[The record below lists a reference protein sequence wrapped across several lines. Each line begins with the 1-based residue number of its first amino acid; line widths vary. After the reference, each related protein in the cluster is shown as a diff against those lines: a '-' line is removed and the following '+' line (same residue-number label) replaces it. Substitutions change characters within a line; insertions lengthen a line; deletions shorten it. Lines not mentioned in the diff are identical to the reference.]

1 MEELQVLINAV
12 DRGITKGI
20 YNLEEAKTILVS
32 IEKLGMKLKAEAE
45 ANQVGKQVPLA
56 ETEEA

>member
-20 YNLEEAKTILVS
+20 YNLEEAKAILVS
-32 IEKLGMKLKAEAE
+32 IEKLGLKFKQEQEA
-45 ANQVGKQVPLA
+45 AAVKV
-56 ETEEA
+56 EEV